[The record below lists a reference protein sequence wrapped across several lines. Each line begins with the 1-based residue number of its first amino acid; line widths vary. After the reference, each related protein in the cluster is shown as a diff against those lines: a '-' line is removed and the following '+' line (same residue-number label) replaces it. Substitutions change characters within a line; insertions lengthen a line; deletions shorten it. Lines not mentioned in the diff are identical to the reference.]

1 MDNATVKRTASSAV
15 REALEH
21 EILTGQLAPGDRL
34 DESQIGTRF
43 GVSRTPVREALTQL
57 AAVDLVEI
65 RPHRGA
71 FVKVVAM
78 PEMLAMFEVMT
89 ELEGFCARLAAR
101 RCTEAQLAGLEDVHA
116 ACERSVAAGDVDDYY
131 YHNEEFHRLLYRASG
146 NAFLARTAEGL
157 HVRLRPFRRLQLRV
171 AGRLQRSLEEHR
183 RVLEAIRRGEASEAE
198 AVMKRHVAVQGDNFG
213 DFLAIFGDS
222 DGAWERT

>member
-1 MDNATVKRTASSAV
+1 MRRTASSSV

-34 DESQIGTRF
+34 DESQIGARF

-57 AAVDLVEI
+57 AAIELVEI

-71 FVKVVAM
+71 FVTVVAM

-89 ELEGFCARLAAR
+89 ELEGLCARLAAR
-101 RCTEAQLAGLEDVHA
+101 RCTDTQLVGLQNAHEG
-116 ACERSVAAGDVDDYY
+116 CERSVAANDVDDYY

-146 NAFLARTAEGL
+146 NTFLARTAAGL
-157 HVRLRPFRRLQLRV
+157 HIRLRPFRRLQLRV
-171 AGRLQRSLEEHR
+171 AGRLQSSLEEHR
-183 RVLEAIRRGEASEAE
+183 RVLEAIRNRDPEEAE
-198 AVMKRHVAVQGDNFG
+198 SVMKRHISVQGDNFG
-213 DFLAIFGDS
+213 DFMAVIGDAGALA
-222 DGAWERT
+222 EQR